1 MIRSFLLHRTCAHRG
16 MIVCDHKSC
25 DRLSEWTGIWPGAG
39 PHMCSG
45 FHQKDITSPPSLP
58 PRLQHSPVIGLS
70 VCTLVG
76 QLPRHTLYI
85 YSCSFQTPG
94 YGRSFWKLVKE
105 LMRGQWMW
113 CCYTV
118 FGLQI
123 HITTIGLSP
132 KVVHNR
138 HDRLWCRK
146 FTIKVTCGVLSPE
159 ID

>member
-105 LMRGQWMW
+105 LIEASGCGAAILYLVCEFTLLPLDSPQKW
-113 CCYTV
+113 YTTELT
-118 FGLQI
+118 GY
-123 HITTIGLSP
+123 
-132 KVVHNR
+132 
-138 HDRLWCRK
+138 
-146 FTIKVTCGVLSPE
+146 GVGSLPLR
-159 ID
+159 